1 MATFYRIYKVNP
13 SDSFTTIDTY
23 DDLVFLRKNSYDI
36 GSALISSTIDTAN
49 ISIQITNLSRPEVVN
64 VLYTSILDGTGT
76 PYASFAACLT
86 ALNGLFSASGGGGG
100 GGDATAANQTTQI
113 NAANALNTNIGA
125 TNDPLSGT
133 PATVASL
140 ISIMKGFWSALVTKL
155 SDKSQNTQIVDSGLI
170 DGVKVVSNSL
180 QVKQVGDVTFSNTS
194 ILVSN
199 FPVTQPVSGSISV
212 SNFPASQA
220 VTGTFFQATQPISA
234 ASLPLPSGASTAT
247 NQSTLNTNIGAQ
259 ADAASSTFSTV
270 ASLISI
276 LKGLWRDS
284 INGTQIANQTP
295 LIYGTPSNIATNA
308 IGTAIFTIVV
318 ANASRKGLVIGNKT
332 NNTLYIDINNGT
344 PVGGTGATA
353 VYHYSIATNSSLTVT
368 GVVVTA
374 QINGIFSTSP
384 NNNGIILT
392 QIT

>member
-1 MATFYRIYKVNP
+1 MAIFYRIYKVNP

-23 DDLVFLRKNSYDI
+23 DDIAFVRKNSYDI
-36 GSALISSTIDTAN
+36 SSALISSTINTAN

-170 DGVKVVSNSL
+170 DGVKVVGNAL
-180 QVKQVGDVTFSNTS
+180 QVAQQGDIN
-194 ILVSN
+194 IAN
-199 FPVTQPVSGSISV
+199 FPD
-212 SNFPASQA
+212 A
-220 VTGTFFQATQPISA
+220 VVLAFG
-234 ASLPLPSGASTAT
+234 
-247 NQSTLNTNIGAQ
+247 
-259 ADAASSTFSTV
+259 ADALQQSDPDVNGNYQTIEYFTGGLAGT
-270 ASLISI
+270 LI
-276 LKGLWRDS
+276 K
-284 INGTQIANQTP
+284 
-295 LIYGTPSNIATNA
+295 
-308 IGTAIFTIVV
+308 TI
-318 ANASRKGLVIGNKT
+318 
-332 NNTLYIDINNGT
+332 
-344 PVGGTGATA
+344 
-353 VYHYSIATNSSLTVT
+353 SLTFDANGEVLT
-368 GVVVTA
+368 YE
-374 QINGIFSTSP
+374 QI
-384 NNNGIILT
+384 
-392 QIT
+392 